1 MKDEHFSCFFPNF
14 GWFWFPVE
22 LIEPG
27 RRVTT
32 QRQAAWWDLSSWGMK
47 RERNLGCECACSR
60 SFSHMCNMYIIT
72 IIINNYN
79 DYIYIYYK
87 MYMDIVSIL
96 PKGISLSILFVLD
109 CVAFSCRSWRH
120 ALEPPFFHIAGE
132 IHRSFTPSQGGPVL
146 LAPSGKRRPPM
157 GRTLL
162 GHWNDALKKLGMSTP
177 ALMVGCRLY
186 LYKTL

>member
-79 DYIYIYYK
+79 DYIYIYIIKCIWISYPSCQK
-87 MYMDIVSIL
+87 GYLCQSSLYSTVLPSVADLEDTHLNPHFSTLLVKSIEVSRL
-96 PKGISLSILFVLD
+96 PKAAPCCWLRVESGVPQWDGLFWV
-109 CVAFSCRSWRH
+109 
-120 ALEPPFFHIAGE
+120 
-132 IHRSFTPSQGGPVL
+132 T
-146 LAPSGKRRPPM
+146 
-157 GRTLL
+157 
-162 GHWNDALKKLGMSTP
+162 GM
-177 ALMVGCRLY
+177 MH
-186 LYKTL
+186 